1 MSWVCE
7 MPGRYNNSIQT
18 TAATIAS
25 ATIDQK
31 IRNTHNSSGPGRGRS
46 ARTPNR
52 GSGSAGYSTTD
63 DVRSNH
69 GHQRSYRDQYPVE
82 SAVRVR
88 YRRFFRRPDCFC
100 FTHF

>member
-31 IRNTHNSSGPGRGRS
+31 IRNNPQFEWTWTGPLGPHAESWFRLR
-46 ARTPNR
+46 RILDNR
-52 GSGSAGYSTTD
+52 
-63 DVRSNH
+63 
-69 GHQRSYRDQYPVE
+69 
-82 SAVRVR
+82 
-88 YRRFFRRPDCFC
+88 
-100 FTHF
+100 